1 MAVSR
6 RSFVATGTRW
16 HPPDREAH
24 HRACLVGGHRRMI
37 EELLSALP
45 AEHGARAA
53 QQPADLTPGETHLL
67 GWRFHRREDL
77 SIFQGTTEFQQL
89 AIAQAISGMRIE

>member
-1 MAVSR
+1 MVVSW

-16 HPPDREAH
+16 QPPHCGARR
-24 HRACLVGGHRRMI
+24 RAYLVGGHRRMI

-77 SIFQGTTEFQQL
+77 SVFQGTTDFQQMAL
-89 AIAQAISGMRIE
+89 AQAVSGMRIE